1 MDNALPLSGLR
12 VLDFT
17 QALAGPFCA
26 MVLGDLGADVVKV
39 ETPGKGD
46 DTRGWGPPF
55 VEGTGSYFFSTNRNK
70 RSIVLDLKSS
80 DGLAAAIDLAASSDI
95 VVENWRPG
103 TAAKLKIG
111 PSDLRERFPKLIY
124 CSISGFGATG
134 PNRLGYDQVIQG
146 MSGWMS
152 LTGEPAGSPMKVGL
166 PIADLSSGLFAA
178 LTICAVAREREK
190 TGIGRFIDIAML
202 DSMASLLSYQ
212 ACSYFVTG
220 IQPKRHGNMH
230 GTIVPYGSIETA
242 DGFIN
247 LTVGNDSQWQKL
259 CEGISAADLAKD
271 ERFLTNPDR
280 VKNRDA
286 LYPLLQSYTRKWRS
300 ADLIDALDKTGVPAG
315 PVWSIP
321 QLFESEDVKSRNLR
335 LDAPH
340 PRYGRISTVGQ
351 PWRIDGDAAEMRK
364 LPPEHGEH
372 TAEILGEIGRS
383 K

>member
-1 MDNALPLSGLR
+1 MGNVLPLSGLR

-17 QALAGPFCA
+17 QALAGPFCT
-26 MVLGDLGADVVKV
+26 MILGDLGADVVKI

-55 VEGTGSYFFSTNRNK
+55 VEGTGSYFFSANRNK
-70 RSIVLDLKSS
+70 RSVILDLKSA
-80 DGLAAAIDLAASSDI
+80 DGLAAAIDLAGSSDI

-152 LTGEPAGSPMKVGL
+152 LTGEPGGNPMKVGL

-178 LTICAVAREREK
+178 LTICAVAREREL
-190 TGIGRFIDIAML
+190 TGVGRFVDIAML

-220 IQPKRHGNMH
+220 AQPKRQGNMH
-230 GTIVPYGSIETA
+230 GTIVPYGSIETE

-247 LTVGNDSQWQKL
+247 ITVGNDSQWQKL
-259 CEGISAADLAKD
+259 CDGIDAEDLARD
-271 ERFLTNPDR
+271 ERFLTNPKR
-280 VKNRDA
+280 VENRDV
-286 LYPLLQSYTRKWRS
+286 LYPLLQEYTRKWKS
-300 ADLIDALDKTGVPAG
+300 DALIDALDKAGVPAG
-315 PVWSIP
+315 PVWNIP
-321 QLFESEDVKSRNLR
+321 QLFESEDVKGRQLR

-340 PRYGRISTVGQ
+340 MTYGKVSTVGQ
-351 PWRIDGDAAEMRK
+351 PWRIDGYAARMRR
-364 LPPEHGEH
+364 LPLEHGEH
-372 TAEILGEIGRS
+372 TAEVLTTMRS
-383 K
+383 T

>member
-1 MDNALPLSGLR
+1 MSNALPLSGLR

-17 QALAGPFCA
+17 QALAGPFCT
-26 MVLGDLGADVVKV
+26 MILGDLGADVIKV
-39 ETPGKGD
+39 ETAGKGD

-55 VEGTGSYFFSTNRNK
+55 VEGTGSYFFSANRNK
-70 RSIVLDLKSS
+70 RSIIIDLKSAE
-80 DGLAAAIDLAASSDI
+80 GHAAAIDLAASSDI

-103 TAAKLKIG
+103 TAAKLRIG
-111 PSDLRERFPKLIY
+111 PSDLRDRFPKLIY

-152 LTGEPAGSPMKVGL
+152 LTGEPAGTPMKVGL

-190 TGIGRFIDIAML
+190 TGVGKFVDIAML

-220 IQPKRHGNMH
+220 AQPKRQGNMH
-230 GTIVPYGSIETA
+230 GTIVPYGSIETE
-242 DGFIN
+242 DGLIN
-247 LTVGNDSQWQKL
+247 MTVGNDSQWQKL
-259 CEGISAADLAKD
+259 CSGINAEELGKD

-280 VKNRDA
+280 VKNRDV
-286 LYPLLQSYTRKWRS
+286 LYPLLQQHTRKWKS
-300 ADLIDALDKTGVPAG
+300 AQLIDALDKAGVPAG
-315 PVWSIP
+315 PVWNIP
-321 QLFESEDVKSRNLR
+321 QLFESEDVRSRSLR

-340 PRYGRISTVGQ
+340 RRYGQVSTVGQ
-351 PWRIDGDAAEMRK
+351 PWRINGDAAEMRK

-372 TAEILGEIGRS
+372 TAEILGEVGRS